1 MKTRTGNTATHLGAH
16 ARAAAVAAR
25 DLTRGASTSA
35 GAVVLAYHDVLADDA
50 PSFSYAV
57 SRSRLRQQLDVVARL
72 GLTVVTLPELSHR
85 HRTGQPLNGLV
96 SIVFDDALVGVHHV
110 ALGELAA
117 RGWPATLLPVVER
130 LGADPPWW
138 PGSQRTMTRAELV
151 ESVAAGVTLTG
162 HGSTH
167 ACLPCLPASA
177 LRAELTASRAE
188 LTELAGG
195 AVAELAYPYGH
206 HDQRVRDAAAH
217 AGFTTGYSF
226 LNGRVV
232 ASAPALHLPRLTM
245 HQGVGPVRLAHQLAR
260 RAADWPQAYLDEC
273 HPHGR

>member
-1 MKTRTGNTATHLGAH
+1 VNTRAGNTATHLGAD

-25 DLTRGASTSA
+25 DLTRAASTSA
-35 GAVVLAYHDVLADDA
+35 GAVVLAYHDVVVADDA

-72 GLTVVTLPELSHR
+72 GLTVVTLPELSYR
-85 HRTGQPLNGLV
+85 HRTGQPLDGLV
-96 SIVFDDALVGVHHV
+96 SIVFDDALVGVHH
-110 ALGELAA
+110 LGLDELAA
-117 RGWPATLLPVVER
+117 RGWPATLLPVVQR

-167 ACLPCLPASA
+167 ACLPCLPALPA
-177 LRAELTASRAE
+177 GAGA
-188 LTELAGG
+188 AGG
-195 AVAELAYPYGH
+195 AH
-206 HDQRVRDAAAH
+206 RVPSRADRADRRCRRRTRLPLRPPRP
-217 AGFTTGYSF
+217 AG
-226 LNGRVV
+226 
-232 ASAPALHLPRLTM
+232 PR
-245 HQGVGPVRLAHQLAR
+245 RR
-260 RAADWPQAYLDEC
+260 RAADGPQAYLDEC